1 MITLAFLVQMGF
13 SFSRSVNQE
22 IRHRKTTFRNEYYE
36 LLKKFEIPFEEK
48 YLFEFLD

>member
-1 MITLAFLVQMGF
+1 MVTPLSWCEWVFHL
-13 SFSRSVNQE
+13 SRSVNQE